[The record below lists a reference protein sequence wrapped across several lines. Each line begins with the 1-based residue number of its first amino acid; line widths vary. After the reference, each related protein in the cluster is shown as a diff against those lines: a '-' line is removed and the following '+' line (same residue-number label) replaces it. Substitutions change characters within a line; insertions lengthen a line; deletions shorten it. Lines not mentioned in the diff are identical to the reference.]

1 MGYLIELSVNVNKI
15 SNISGIKKA
24 LFDKAD
30 ECNVERYYSFYEFM
44 GKNRKMYRNHCVL
57 SFTFEEYEEL
67 IIHFINYVKTFSGVN
82 IESLGYD
89 QLVFK
94 LMYASRKYL
103 RLMDKFQAQK
113 YLEDKKKGK
122 LHNQDSIIL
131 KAILKKK

>member
-1 MGYLIELSVNVNKI
+1 MGYLIELSVDVNKI
-15 SNISGIKKA
+15 TNISGIKKA
-24 LFDKAD
+24 LFDKAE

-44 GKNRKMYRNHCVL
+44 GKNRKIYRNHCVL

-103 RLMDKFQAQK
+103 RLKTAKNIKSLILIFLTMKKF
-113 YLEDKKKGK
+113 
-122 LHNQDSIIL
+122 IL
-131 KAILKKK
+131 VLVKMMYE